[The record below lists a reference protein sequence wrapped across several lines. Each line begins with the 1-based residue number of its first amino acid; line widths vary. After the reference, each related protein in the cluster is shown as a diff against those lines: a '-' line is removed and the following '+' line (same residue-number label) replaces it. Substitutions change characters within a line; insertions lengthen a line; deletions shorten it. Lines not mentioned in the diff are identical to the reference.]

1 MFDVGMLGGLKPPT
15 SSFPVTDL
23 SPEMS
28 GGQSSAPAATV
39 VATEDENFILYGG
52 VAVILVALVS
62 LWLLGA
68 VAFRGL
74 PSI

>member
-15 SSFPVTDL
+15 SSIPVTDL

-28 GGQSSAPAATV
+28 GGQSSSPAA